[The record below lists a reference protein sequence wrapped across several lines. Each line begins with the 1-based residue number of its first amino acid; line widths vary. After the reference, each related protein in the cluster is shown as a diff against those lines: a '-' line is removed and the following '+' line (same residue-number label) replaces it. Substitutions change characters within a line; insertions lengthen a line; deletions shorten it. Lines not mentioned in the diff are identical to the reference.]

1 MAEYSAFN
9 NISGTNNNR
18 TLPVQMLP
26 KTKKNK
32 TWLKATMDF
41 LYNEASRQK
50 RRNLVFSDI
59 RRMTEGDFVYRS
71 VDIEKS
77 LYGDEAQQLNKLTND
92 VALPTHLK
100 HFDFLGIIANA
111 IESVFG
117 ETDDKYR
124 IESIDEYFTNQYI
137 EEKTKRL
144 HSNMEQI
151 IQLLVK
157 TTLIENGLDPDKQ
170 DFQSEEER
178 QAYLQQIEAEVQKIN
193 KEDIEGDLSKNFKVL
208 ATEWANNVLIRDK
221 KKHHLDTQDRD
232 RLLDYILTGRWFRHY
247 RVGYD
252 YYDIEDWMPEEVFF
266 SQYSNTK
273 YPQHCEYIGRLTD
286 FSITDVIAKYGHLMT
301 TKQQEKIGDYWG
313 QGTDYKKGIAPFNS
327 DSGSSSAGAPF
338 ATNYIAP
345 FNNYFDHQVNQQIED
360 YLGEPLA
367 RTMNDKGEI
376 EKSWMPRAGSMTA
389 GLGRGFSQN
398 YRNDI
403 QVSASTIEV
412 MEVYWTS
419 FDRTG
424 ILIYRNEV
432 GVLDVKQVTEDLMKD
447 FIEENEIK
455 VKSNISLNEMQEALR
470 DDNLEQYE
478 NTLSWQYLPKSYYA
492 VVIKQSNS
500 MTIEEDIILWGKAI
514 EQQITGNSDYY
525 DVMHP
530 VGGIIG
536 KSPITKAFPYQQL
549 HNVCLNQITELLSD
563 EPGTFFS
570 LDVNAIPSEY
580 KEDQTTEE
588 ALFSIMDTIKL
599 TKLLPLNLSRSNMEG
614 NMAYPNVF
622 QRNEVV
628 FASQVQY
635 RREMAEYFK
644 QQGMLQLGITPQ
656 VLGAPLNAETAEGV
670 KQNASATYALINN
683 IIDDF
688 NSSKAK
694 SNELHIAIAQIAETN
709 GKSNNRMANSDGV
722 NVFIDIMAEDGEYF
736 PLRKISVMPASN
748 SKDRPIVKFLQNML
762 LSDNTIQKDFGDIVD
777 IATNPYTLKL
787 RQVARDMRNRTDQKL
802 NEDRQFQDS
811 QTTKQIEANA
821 KEQDALRQHELDKID
836 RKGEWDYKSE
846 LLTAVGRD
854 SASTKEDNIGDILS
868 IYDRNLKQ
876 TAIEQDGAVRREE
889 IARKMN
895 MDESTKKLEA
905 EKLQIKAKELGLKE
919 RKIASD
925 EYVATINKN

>member
-1 MAEYSAFN
+1 MPDYNVFN
-9 NISGTNNNR
+9 NIGTTGGNR
-18 TLPVQMLP
+18 TLPVQTLP
-26 KTKKNK
+26 KSKKNK
-32 TWLKATMDF
+32 KWLQATMDF
-41 LYNEASRQK
+41 LYNEATRQI

-71 VDIEKS
+71 VDIEKN
-77 LYGDEAQQLNKLTND
+77 LYGDDAQQLRKLSND

-117 ETDDKYR
+117 ELDDKYR
-124 IESIDEYFTNQYI
+124 IESIDDYFINQYI

-151 IQLLVK
+151 IQLMVK

-170 DFQSEEER
+170 DFQSDEER
-178 QAYLQQIEAEVQKIN
+178 QAYQQQIEAQIQKIN

-208 ATEWANNVLIRDK
+208 ATEWANNALIRDK
-221 KKHHLDTQDRD
+221 KKFHLDTNDRD
-232 RLLDYILTGRWFRHY
+232 RLVDYILTGRWFRHY

-252 YYDIEDWMPEEVFF
+252 YYDIEEWIPEEVFF

-273 YPQHCEYIGRLTD
+273 YPQQCEYIGRLTNL
-286 FSITDVIAKYGHLMT
+286 SITDVIAKFGHLMT
-301 TKQQEKIGDYWG
+301 TKQQEKIGDFWG
-313 QGTDYKKGIAPFNS
+313 QGTDYRSGISPLQS
-327 DSGSSSAGAPF
+327 DGVGMPF

-345 FNNYFDHQVNQQIED
+345 FHNYFDHQINLQMES
-360 YLGEPLA
+360 YLGAPMA
-367 RTMNDKGEI
+367 QTMHENGEV
-376 EKSWMPRAGSMTA
+376 ERHWMPRAGSMTA
-389 GLGRGFSQN
+389 GLGNGFAQN

-403 QVSASTIEV
+403 DVSTSTVECL
-412 MEVYWTS
+412 ESYWTS

-432 GVLDVKQVTEDLMKD
+432 GVIDVKQVTEDLMKD
-447 FIEENEIK
+447 FIEENEIQ
-455 VKSNISLNEMQEALR
+455 VKSTLSLNEMQEALR
-470 DDNLEQYE
+470 FDDLEQYVG
-478 NTLSWQYLPKSYYA
+478 TLSWQYLPKSYYA
-492 VVIKQSNS
+492 VVIKQNNS
-500 MTIEEDIILWGKAI
+500 IPMKEDLILWGKAT

-580 KEDQTTEE
+580 KDDQTTEE

-644 QQGMLQLGITPQ
+644 QQAFAQLGITPQ
-656 VLGAPLNAETAEGV
+656 LLGAPINAETAEGV
-670 KQNASATYALINN
+670 KQQATATYALINN
-683 IIDDF
+683 ILDDF

-694 SNELHIAIAQIAETN
+694 SNELHVAIAQISETT
-709 GKSNNRMANSDGV
+709 GKSSNRMANSDGV
-722 NVFIDIMAEDGEYF
+722 NVFIDILAEDPVYF
-736 PLRKISVMPASN
+736 PLRKISVMPAAN
-748 SKDRPIVKFLQNML
+748 SKDRPVVKFLQQML
-762 LSDNTIQKDFGDIVD
+762 LSDNTIQKDFEDIVD

-787 RQVARDMRNRTDQKL
+787 RQVARDMRARTDKKQQQ
-802 NEDRQFQDS
+802 EQQFQDA
-811 QTTKQIEANA
+811 QLTKQLEAQKQNI
-821 KEQDALRQHELDKID
+821 DTTRQHELNKINL
-836 RKGEWDYKSE
+836 KGEWDYKSD
-846 LLTAVGRD
+846 LLTAIGRD
-854 SASTKEDNIGDILS
+854 AGSTPEDNMTDILS

-876 TAIEQDGAVRREE
+876 ASIQQDGEIRRED
-889 IARKMN
+889 IARKME
-895 MDESTKKLEA
+895 MDDATKKIEV
-905 EKLQIKAKELGLKE
+905 EKLKQKQQELRLKDRQISSQEY
-919 RKIASD
+919 IAT
-925 EYVATINKN
+925 VNKN